1 MVVSSYCHIPRA
13 GGHFK
18 CRNVVRHISE
28 KGAIAVQVLSVS
40 WDAVAGAGKRSP
52 EIILPSHLGLNKG
65 I

>member
-13 GGHFK
+13 DGHFK

-28 KGAIAVQVLSVS
+28 RGAIAVQILSVS
-40 WDAVAGAGKRSP
+40 WDTLADAGKRSP
-52 EIILPSHLGLNKG
+52 EIRLPSHLGPNKG